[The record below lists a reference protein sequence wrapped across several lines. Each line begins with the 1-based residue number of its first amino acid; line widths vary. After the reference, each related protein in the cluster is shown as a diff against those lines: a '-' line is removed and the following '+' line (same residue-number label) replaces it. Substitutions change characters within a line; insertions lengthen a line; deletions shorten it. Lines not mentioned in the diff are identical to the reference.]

1 MARVRMRVGRQ
12 AYMRE
17 YRRTHKKPKPPK
29 VPPTIIGI
37 DGEGVTVKGRH
48 LYTYLAAWTSDEC
61 VSTVENSKGLTPVE
75 VFEFL
80 LLVKRSVPN
89 SMLAGFSLGYDYSK
103 WIEGLSPR
111 AIYKIARPES
121 RRGKNTPNP
130 VRVNGYA
137 INYLRG
143 RMSVAKLI
151 PGEHHKWC
159 DDEECKGCKSSE
171 TVTVWDVWG
180 FFQGSFVDACQKWG
194 VIDAKEYEYLR
205 EMKLRRSS
213 FTVKDWEEVKAYC
226 GVECQRL
233 ARLVTELRKA
243 HLEADIPLASY
254 YGAGS
259 TASSLLKR
267 MGVKDCMPKE
277 ELHPELRYAVACA
290 FFGGRF
296 EIGQFGPVRTECHS
310 YDIASAYPY
319 HLTGMPCLACG
330 KWRKVKRIPRD
341 AKYGFVRYHLPDCA
355 AVKAKDGVS
364 SMPWGPF
371 PLRLQDGNIVYPV
384 TSGGGWVSLDEYRA
398 GEEAWPNVWYKE
410 AWIYETDCDHVPFAG
425 LAEVYKLRLQWG
437 KESRGI
443 VVKLGP
449 NSCYG
454 KIAQSIG
461 NNPPFQCFPW
471 AAWDTGN
478 TRAQL
483 LRLIAQNPIA
493 VINSATDGIIS
504 TVRLE
509 PDEPRDTGTAEVAAR
524 YGKQPLGAWE
534 HKLVPGGM
542 HLIRPGVAFPLSSEL
557 EAEVKGRGIGKAV
570 LKNHRAMVLENWE
583 KYGPRPFEVEGD
595 IFHGMKS
602 ATDRTS
608 EGYVKRENY
617 GQWSKRKT
625 QVSYM
630 PEPKR
635 PFALT
640 DDGRL
645 CTWALGKD
653 VVSQPY
659 PRIMGVYGVTPA
671 HVQALILEKQ
681 LQLEQP
687 DREPVE
693 DEL

>member
-1 MARVRMRVGRQ
+1 
-12 AYMRE
+12 MRE
-17 YRRTHKKPKPPK
+17 YKRTHARKKYPK
-29 VPPTIIGI
+29 VLPTVVGI
-37 DGEGVTVKGRH
+37 DGEGITVNGKH
-48 LYTYLAAWTSDEC
+48 LYTYIAAWTSEEC
-61 VSTVENSKGLTPVE
+61 IATEENPEGLSPTQ

-80 LLVKRSVPN
+80 LRVKRSVPH
-89 SMLAGFSLGYDYSK
+89 SLLVGFSLGYDYSK
-103 WIEGLSPR
+103 WFEGLPVW
-111 AIYKIARPES
+111 AITKLSRPES
-121 RRGKNTPNP
+121 RRGKRTPNP
-130 VRVNGYA
+130 VRVSGYC

-143 RMSVAKLI
+143 RMTVAKLI
-151 PGEHHKWC
+151 PGAHEKWC
-159 DDEECKGCKSSE
+159 EGECTGCKSGDNA
-171 TVTVWDVWG
+171 VVWDVWG

-194 VIDAKEYEYLR
+194 VINQAEYDYLR
-205 EMKLRRSS
+205 SMKLKRPTFSVES
-213 FTVKDWEEVKAYC
+213 WGEVKDYC

-233 ARLVTELRKA
+233 ARLVTELRAA
-243 HLEADIPLASY
+243 HLAAEIPLSSY

-267 MGVKDCMPKE
+267 MGVKACMPRE
-277 ELHPELRYAVACA
+277 ELHPELKYAVACA

-296 EIGQFGPVRTECHS
+296 EIGRFGPVREECHS

-330 KWRKVKRIPRD
+330 KWRKVKRIPAG
-341 AKYGFVRYHLPDCA
+341 AKYGFVRYQLPPSSL
-355 AVKAKDGVS
+355 VKVKDGVS
-364 SMPWGPF
+364 EVPWGPF
-371 PLRLQDGNIVYPV
+371 PLRLPDGNITYPV

-398 GEEAWPNVWYKE
+398 GEEFWPNVWCKE
-410 AWIYETDCDHVPFAG
+410 AWIYETDCEHQPFKG
-425 LAEVYKLRLQWG
+425 LADVYCLRLEWG

-454 KIAQSIG
+454 KIAQSLG
-461 NNPPFQCFPW
+461 KNPPFQCFPW

-483 LRLIAQNPIA
+483 LRLIAQAPLA
-493 VINSATDGIIS
+493 VTNSATDGIIS
-504 TVRLE
+504 TVQLD
-509 PDEPRDTGTAEVAAR
+509 PGEPRDTGTAEAAKR

-570 LKNHRAMVLENWE
+570 LKNHRAMVLDMWE
-583 KYGPRPFEVEGD
+583 KHGPKPFEVEGD

-602 ATDRTS
+602 ATAVTS
-608 EGYVKRENY
+608 AGYVKRENY
-617 GQWSKRKT
+617 GQWSRRKT

-640 DDGRL
+640 EDGRL
-645 CTWALGKD
+645 CTWAYGKD
-653 VVSQPY
+653 VESQPY
-659 PRIMGVYGVTPA
+659 PRIMGVYGDTPA
-671 HVQALILEKQ
+671 HVLALRREKELQA
-681 LQLEQP
+681 EQP
-687 DREPVE
+687 DREPTLE
-693 DEL
+693 EL